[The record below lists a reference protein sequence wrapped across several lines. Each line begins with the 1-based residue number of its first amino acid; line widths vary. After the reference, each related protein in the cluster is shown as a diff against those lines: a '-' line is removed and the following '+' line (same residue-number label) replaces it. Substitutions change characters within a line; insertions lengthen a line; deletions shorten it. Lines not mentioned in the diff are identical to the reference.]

1 LKVVA
6 IVGINARVAK
16 TTGEIELK
24 SAIDSGRQW
33 QMAEVAA
40 AVVVVAVMVM
50 MVEVVVTAVVAVVV
64 AAVVAAL
71 VQQSWIETERL
82 GWWLEGK
89 GEDPMGVMGGSP
101 STKLWINNR
110 L

>member
-1 LKVVA
+1 MVA